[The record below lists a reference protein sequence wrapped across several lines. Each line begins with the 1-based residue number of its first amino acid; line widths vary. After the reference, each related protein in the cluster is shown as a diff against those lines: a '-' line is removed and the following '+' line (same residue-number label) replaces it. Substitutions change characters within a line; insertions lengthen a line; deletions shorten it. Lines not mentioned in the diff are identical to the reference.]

1 MMDLH
6 LYEFLHQWLLAAVM
20 MSARLMPVFMILPF
34 LNSSV
39 ITGAVRMPVVMLC
52 GIALWPG
59 DVSLLSAISTVDYL
73 ALLAKEVV
81 IGIALGCALCF
92 PVWVLHAMGCIIDNQ
107 RGATLSSSIDP
118 LTGIDTSELANFFN
132 IFAAVVVL
140 QNGGMLLLFQVIERS
155 LTLWPPLSMTLPNLR
170 HAINFLTLLVG
181 KSLVLASPA
190 ISVFLLV
197 EIFLGLLSRYC
208 PQMNAFSLAL
218 SLKSLIAF
226 LLLVLYFGPVIP
238 HEVIRL
244 IPEPSM
250 PDGWAG
256 R

>member
-1 MMDLH
+1 MDPH
-6 LYEFLHQWLLAAVM
+6 GYYFLHQWLLAAMM
-20 MSARLMPVFMILPF
+20 MSARLLPIFMLLPF

-52 GIALWPG
+52 GMALWPG
-59 DVSLLSAISTVDYL
+59 DVSVLSAISTLNYV

-81 IGIALGCALCF
+81 IGVALGCALCF
-92 PVWVLHAMGCIIDNQ
+92 PIWVLHAMGCIIDNQ

-140 QNGGMLLLFQVIERS
+140 QHGGLLLLFQVIERS
-155 LTLWPPLSMTLPNLR
+155 LTMWPPLSMTLPNLR
-170 HAINFLTLLVG
+170 HCINFLTLLVG

-208 PQMNAFSLAL
+208 PQLNAFSLAL
-218 SLKSLIAF
+218 SLKSIIAF
-226 LLLVLYFGPVIP
+226 LLLVLYFGPIIP
-238 HEVIRL
+238 QEVIRL
-244 IPEPSM
+244 IPVPAM
-250 PDGWAG
+250 LNGWSG

>member
-1 MMDLH
+1 MDLH
-6 LYEFLHQWLLAAVM
+6 GYYFLHQWLLAAIM
-20 MSARLMPVFMILPF
+20 MSARLMPIFMLLPF

-39 ITGAVRMPVVMLC
+39 ITGAVRLPVVMLS
-52 GIALWPG
+52 GMALWPG
-59 DVSLLSAISTVDYL
+59 DVAVLSTLSTLTYL

-81 IGIALGCALCF
+81 IGVALGCALCF

-132 IFAAVVVL
+132 LCVAVIIL
-140 QNGGMLLLFQVIERS
+140 QHGGLLLMFQVIERS
-155 LTLWPPLSMTLPNLR
+155 LTLWPPLSMAMPDLR
-170 HAINFLTLLVG
+170 HCMNFLSLLVG

-208 PQMNAFSLAL
+208 PQLNAFSLAL
-218 SLKSLIAF
+218 SLKSIIAF
-226 LLLVLYFGPVIP
+226 LLLVLYFAPVIP
-238 HEVIRL
+238 PEIIKL
-244 IPEPSM
+244 IATPATLN
-250 PDGWAG
+250 GW
-256 R
+256 